1 MSCLVGYIRVS
12 TAKQI
17 EGHGL
22 DIQRAAIKQYC
33 TAHDVKLM
41 RIYEDKGLSA
51 FKDRP
56 AFTQMMKGLL
66 KDGSEFDGVIVHDLT
81 RFGRSTA
88 DLLLKIAQLQQAGKT
103 FISTKENLD
112 ISSKTGRLLLTML
125 SAIAEFEGETIR
137 ERLTAGREYAKIH
150 GTKSGKPMNRP
161 YKEIPWKEFDMLKKV
176 GLSYRKIAKHLGISP
191 ETLIKRDKMRQSEFD
206 QEH

>member
-1 MSCLVGYIRVS
+1 MTGYVRVS

-22 DIQRAAIKQYC
+22 EIQRAAIKQYC
-33 TAHDVKLM
+33 AAHDIKLG

-56 AFTQMMKGLL
+56 AFTQMMKALL
-66 KDGSEFDGVIVHDLT
+66 KDSSEFDGVIVHDLT

-88 DLLLKIAQLQQAGKT
+88 DLLQRIAQLQQAGKS

-112 ISSKTGRLLLTML
+112 ISSKTGRLLLAML

-161 YKEIPWKEFDMLKKV
+161 YKEIPWKEFDMFRKV
-176 GLSYRKIAKHLGISP
+176 GLSYNKIAKHLGISSQ
-191 ETLIKRDKMRQSEFD
+191 TLIKRDKMRQSEFD